1 MPPRN
6 VADFACPAGCRDHN
20 NSAASDSLLKSIL
33 GSIRKPTS
41 SLSLEITPPPPFF
54 VSSFG
59 PWVEEKLITRYRIG
73 QANFHGR
80 SFPLSIPGERKKVSG
95 EEGREGGR
103 EGGKNDQGA
112 ITNFFLPPL
121 CFPPSG
127 PVAFD
132 LKVLITGIVS
142 SRILQMGVGAGL
154 DCHNRQC
161 LQRDH

>member
-1 MPPRN
+1 M
-6 VADFACPAGCRDHN
+6 
-20 NSAASDSLLKSIL
+20 
-33 GSIRKPTS
+33 
-41 SLSLEITPPPPFF
+41 
-54 VSSFG
+54 
-59 PWVEEKLITRYRIG
+59 ITRYRIG

-80 SFPLSIPGERKKVSG
+80 SFPLSIPGEQKKLVERK
-95 EEGREGGR
+95 GGR

-142 SRILQMGVGAGL
+142 SRILQMGIGAGL
-154 DCHNRQC
+154 NCHKDNVCREIIDLRLVGEFVSLSFKHAKLVKPSLAC
-161 LQRDH
+161 FFATSQRRLCCTSLHPYIPSQLPH